1 MVPLHALH
9 HVSLTVSDLSTST
22 AWYCDVLDLE
32 IVFTE
37 DGDDRRAAVLRF
49 AAGGFAIGLTEHG
62 GEDRRFDPRRIGL
75 DHLAFSVSSLPE
87 LERWAERLRELGIET
102 SGVIEIPPGAIL
114 NFKDPDGIALA
125 LFWDR
130 PVDAG
135 STPAEA

>member
-1 MVPLHALH
+1 MVPLHGLH
-9 HVSLTVSDLSTST
+9 HASLTVSDLAKST
-22 AWYCDVLDLE
+22 AWYCDVLGLE

-37 DGDDRRAAVLRF
+37 DSDDRRAAVLRF

-62 GEDRRFDPRRIGL
+62 GEDRHFDPRRIGL
-75 DHLAFSVSSLPE
+75 DHLAFSVSSRPG
-87 LERWAERLRELGIET
+87 LERWAERLRDLGVET

-130 PVDAG
+130 PTDAA
-135 STPAEA
+135 SAPTDV